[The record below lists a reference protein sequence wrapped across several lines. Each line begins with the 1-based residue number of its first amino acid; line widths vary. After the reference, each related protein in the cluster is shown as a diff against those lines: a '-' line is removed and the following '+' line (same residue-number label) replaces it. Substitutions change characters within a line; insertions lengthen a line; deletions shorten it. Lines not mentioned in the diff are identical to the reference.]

1 MEKTPNN
8 IMKWGKIKPF
18 KKKKKAKF
26 NTIDIET
33 IDNEIFLLGS
43 IVNDKYVYFLDK
55 FYEVINEIIIA
66 SARSGRSVLTWTKY
80 DNTYIIKELL
90 RPFKDKDYLLR
101 KLGKISPVVCYKY
114 KRKNGATFS
123 ISIENVIKDS
133 IVFKVEDGYNR
144 ERTVNFYNLKNL
156 FQEDLSTVA
165 KNYNIE
171 YSKIG
176 KEYHIIDRERFLQDE
191 EYRRLVILSNEY
203 DNKVLLEIADKFL
216 DSFHTMTGE
225 YPRTMFSS
233 GSIARSYL
241 TSIGLTT
248 NFKTMFPE
256 RRLGSK
262 TDQLLKYSM
271 SAYHGGKIDSYVIGY
286 VPKAYYVDITSA
298 YPYALTTFPK
308 PLSKIT
314 VRKGKRDLDKFF
326 YAFIRCN
333 IYIEDPEFIHPVII
347 KSPITKGNISPY
359 GYLKDV
365 IITKIEYDFL
375 IQHNIKVEVID
386 YVGVPHDDNVYPYR
400 DLIYQLFNDRMKY
413 KKEGNKPLEDMTKRI
428 INSIYGIHYELTPEY
443 EETDDTIKQIGF
455 RAGDFFNP
463 VIASYI
469 TAHTRTYISR
479 IANNIIENDGKI
491 YLIMT
496 DSIMYDGKIT
506 LDVISDEKVLGKL
519 ENPIEINDLIII
531 GAGRYEF
538 KYGDKYTVKS
548 RGFKVSKAEK
558 GYYNEFNLNDKI
570 IIETSAFVSFYKAT
584 TEDYS
589 YDELGA
595 IVTEKREIDPFNL
608 GGKRYI
614 KKEDREIDINTNYI
628 NTHAIYLSEDIY
640 YDNLFL

>member
-1 MEKTPNN
+1 MEKIPGN
-8 IMKWGKIKPF
+8 ITKWGKIKPF
-18 KKKKKAKF
+18 RVKKKAKF

-43 IVNDKYVYFLDK
+43 IINDKYNYYLDN
-55 FYEVINEIIIA
+55 FYQVINEIIIE
-66 SARSGRSVLTWTKY
+66 SARSGRSVLSWTKY
-80 DNTYIIKELL
+80 DNTFIIKELL
-90 RPFKDKDYLLR
+90 RPFKDRDYFLR
-101 KLGKISPVVCYKY
+101 KLGKISPVICYKY
-114 KRKNGATFS
+114 KRKNGITFY

-133 IVFKVEDGYNR
+133 IVFKVEDGYSR
-144 ERTVNFYNLKNL
+144 EKTINFYNLKNL

-176 KEYHIIDRERFLQDE
+176 KEYHIIDRERFQQDE

-216 DSFHTMTGE
+216 ESFHIMTGE

-248 NFKTMFPE
+248 NFKTMFTK
-256 RRLGSK
+256 GTKSDK
-262 TDQLLKYSM
+262 LLKYSM

-298 YPYALTTFPK
+298 YPYALSTFPK
-308 PLSKIT
+308 PLNKIT
-314 VRKGKRDLDKFF
+314 MRKGKRGLDQFF
-326 YAFIRCN
+326 YAFIHCN
-333 IYIEDPEFIHPVII
+333 IYIEDPDFIHPIII

-359 GYLKDV
+359 GYLKNV

-375 IQHNIKVEVID
+375 IQHNIKVDVID
-386 YVGVPHDDNVYPYR
+386 YIGVHHDDNIYPYR
-400 DLIYQLFNDRMKY
+400 DLIHKLFDDRMKY
-413 KKEGNKPLEDMTKRI
+413 KKEGNRPLEDMTKRI

-443 EETDDTIKQIGF
+443 KETDDNIKQIGF

-469 TAHTRTYISR
+469 TAHTRTYIST
-479 IANNIIENDGKI
+479 IANNIIENGGKI

-496 DSIMYDGKIT
+496 DSIIYDGTIT
-506 LDVISDEKVLGKL
+506 LDVISEEKILGKL
-519 ENPIEINDLIII
+519 EKPIEINDLIII

-548 RGFKVSKAEK
+548 RGFKVNKSEK
-558 GYYNEFNLNDKI
+558 G
-570 IIETSAFVSFYKAT
+570 
-584 TEDYS
+584 
-589 YDELGA
+589 
-595 IVTEKREIDPFNL
+595 
-608 GGKRYI
+608 
-614 KKEDREIDINTNYI
+614 
-628 NTHAIYLSEDIY
+628 
-640 YDNLFL
+640 

>member
-8 IMKWGKIKPF
+8 ITNWGKIKPF

-33 IDNEIFLLGS
+33 IDNEIFLLGC
-43 IVNDKYVYFLDK
+43 IINDKYNYYLDN
-55 FYEVINEIIIA
+55 FYNVINEIIVE

-90 RPFKDKDYLLR
+90 RPSKDKDYLLR
-101 KLGKISPVVCYKY
+101 KLGKISPVVRYKY
-114 KRKNGATFS
+114 KRKKGSTFY
-123 ISIENVIKDS
+123 ISIKDVIKDS
-133 IVFKVEDGYNR
+133 IVFEVEDGYNR
-144 ERTVNFYNLKNL
+144 ERTVYFYNLKNL

-176 KEYHIIDRERFLQDE
+176 KEYHVIDRERFLQDE

-241 TSIGLTT
+241 TSIGLNT
-248 NFKTMFPE
+248 NFKTMFTK
-256 RRLGSK
+256 GVKS
-262 TDQLLKYSM
+262 DQLLKYSM

-314 VRKGKRDLDKFF
+314 VRKGKRGLNQFF
-326 YAFIRCN
+326 YAFIRCD
-333 IYIEDPEFIHPVII
+333 IYIEDPEFLHPVII

-375 IQHNIKVEVID
+375 IQNNIKVDVID
-386 YVGVPHDDNVYPYR
+386 YIGVHHDNNIYPYR
-400 DLIYQLFNDRMKY
+400 DLVHKLFDDRMKY

-443 EETDDTIKQIGF
+443 EETDETIKQVGF

-479 IANNIIENDGKI
+479 IANNIIENGGKI

-496 DSIMYDGKIT
+496 DSIIYDGEIT
-506 LDVISDEKVLGKL
+506 LDVISEEKELGKL
-519 ENPIEINDLIII
+519 EKPIEINDLIII

-548 RGFKVSKAEK
+548 RGFKVNKSEK

-570 IIETSAFVSFYKAT
+570 IIETSAFVSFFKAT
-584 TEDYS
+584 TEAYS

-614 KKEDREIDINTNYI
+614 KKEDRNIDINNNYI
-628 NTHAIYLSEDIY
+628 NTYAIYLSEDMYI
-640 YDNLFL
+640 DNLFT